1 MTFLNAF
8 RLKLWSKDDQ
18 PPENI
23 HPSASGSTLENEKEN
38 SFLSGL
44 NEMNLYLTMK
54 NENPNCDI
62 FAWWRQ
68 NQDKFPI
75 LLKLFKRFNS
85 APPGSHEVER
95 LFSRAGYID
104 NDRRNL
110 LLPETLEKLLFLNVN
125 LVLYNFNYAL

>member
-1 MTFLNAF
+1 MLDKFLRNKKAIVAISREIGIEF
-8 RLKLWSKDDQ
+8 TVMEW
-18 PPENI
+18 ENI
-23 HPSASGSTLENEKEN
+23 TNFCTILAPINDA
-38 SFLSGL
+38 
-44 NEMNLYLTMK
+44 
-54 NENPNCDI
+54 I

-95 LFSRAGYID
+95 LFSPAGYID